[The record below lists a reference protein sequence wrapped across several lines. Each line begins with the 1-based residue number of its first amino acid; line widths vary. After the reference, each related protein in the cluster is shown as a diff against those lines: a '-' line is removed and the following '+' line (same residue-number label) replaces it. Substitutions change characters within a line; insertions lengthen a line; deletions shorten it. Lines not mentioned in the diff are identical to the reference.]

1 MRGGTYVVAIR
12 IVASWV
18 VSIDEDDLS
27 KWLAMDAVDFKGE
40 LTVKL
45 AVELFFGLNG
55 PVEFA
60 SATSV
65 PLIVMLG
72 VCETLVAG
80 RVAPVVATT
89 PE

>member
-1 MRGGTYVVAIR
+1 M
-12 IVASWV
+12 
-18 VSIDEDDLS
+18 
-27 KWLAMDAVDFKGE
+27 VDNERCRLKGE

-65 PLIVMLG
+65 PLIVIVG

-80 RVAPVVATT
+80 RAAPVATT
-89 PE
+89 TPE